1 MNEIKEL
8 IERGVVKVDT
18 EVVIGTTKEYGL
30 FNLLNCNREINQT
43 NVNNIKK
50 SILESGYCKCNEVI
64 VDEMWN
70 VIDGQHTFTACKE
83 LGMEIRFKM
92 IEGLD
97 VSSIMALNSNQRN
110 WSNIDF
116 IKSYANRG
124 FESYKMLL
132 EAIEKNKDITL
143 SYILILMFDKRG
155 NTLDNT
161 IKNGTLKISEERLD
175 RFYGRAANYRALLL
189 KYGDRFAKRYVDD
202 IRSILELLDNDFMS
216 RMLENVFARDKSFTI
231 DLHSKE
237 VNQMKAI
244 ADKIATNF

>member
-70 VIDGQHTFTACKE
+70 VIDGHHTFTACKE
-83 LGMEIRFKM
+83 LGMGIRFKM

-143 SYILILMFDKRG
+143 SYILILMFDKRD

-161 IKNGTLKISEERLD
+161 IKNGTS
-175 RFYGRAANYRALLL
+175 
-189 KYGDRFAKRYVDD
+189 
-202 IRSILELLDNDFMS
+202 M
-216 RMLENVFARDKSFTI
+216 ART
-231 DLHSKE
+231 
-237 VNQMKAI
+237 Q
-244 ADKIATNF
+244 